1 MNPEDYNLDK
11 FKIPDPSWG
20 HRNYEMWL
28 DYEEER
34 DMRQRLTAEQRLQ
47 FKREREAIVG
57 NLITQEGPLCGA
69 LVKEHV
75 RGSQYVVC
83 LANGT
88 ETYASHKKARKGAP
102 TASKSL
108 SQAGWSLWEDRG

>member
-1 MNPEDYNLDK
+1 
-11 FKIPDPSWG
+11 
-20 HRNYEMWL
+20 
-28 DYEEER
+28 
-34 DMRQRLTAEQRLQ
+34 
-47 FKREREAIVG
+47 
-57 NLITQEGPLCGA
+57 

-88 ETYASHKKARKGAP
+88 DAFASHKKARKGAP

-108 SQAGWSLWEDRG
+108 SQAGWSLWTETGR